1 MSVQRCISGRA
12 MELISVDTSP
22 CWRSATVACFQSSTQ
37 VSSVPVFSVVWTTVV
52 HCAHEANS
60 VVCSDWSPR
69 WVASASVVMQQRR
82 RVRPQLVRD
91 GDRSRADI
99 EKNEVRARLRSLL
112 RPVPNVSVAL
122 ERVVFHIPELSLQ
135 RLDPWK
141 RVAFRGV
148 TREEDGY
155 HHFLKP
161 ARSRM
166 LVGVHKRNIHLCFSA
181 YVPKDA
187 QHTLNGFSSCVES
200 LRLPS
205 EQASSALSGVFRRS

>member
-1 MSVQRCISGRA
+1 M
-12 MELISVDTSP
+12 
-22 CWRSATVACFQSSTQ
+22 
-37 VSSVPVFSVVWTTVV
+37 
-52 HCAHEANS
+52 
-60 VVCSDWSPR
+60 
-69 WVASASVVMQQRR
+69 
-82 RVRPQLVRD
+82 RPQLVRD

-99 EKNEVRARLRSLL
+99 EKNEVYKTLWFCSRQAQ
-112 RPVPNVSVAL
+112 VAL
-122 ERVVFHIPELSLQ
+122 EAASECFSCVGESRFSHPRAVIATLGSVEAGCIQ
-135 RLDPWK
+135 RRDS
-141 RVAFRGV
+141 RRGWISS
-148 TREEDGY
+148 
-155 HHFLKP
+155 FLKP